1 MMNENSDIVGRN
13 RELIRRMYQAAA
25 AGDMEAFFDSVADEV
40 IVIRSDGHPAPG
52 RWVGKEEMKRALGA
66 KPHPASAQ
74 VSEIIAD
81 GPERVIVLVDE
92 DFVDQD
98 GKTISMPG
106 ITPNCIDSPDIGSRF
121 RKHNS
126 PSWPVRK
133 LPSKGHRAGEGRGRP
148 ARCAPNWVQAIS
160 SVSGHTRA

>member
-98 GKTISMPG
+98 GKTISMPA
-106 ITPNCIDSPDIGSRF
+106 IAIF
-121 RKHNS
+121 RVLAGKVVEIRMFFWNH
-126 PSWPVRK
+126 
-133 LPSKGHRAGEGRGRP
+133 LELHRLAGYRIE
-148 ARCAPNWVQAIS
+148 
-160 SVSGHTRA
+160 VSEA